1 MPTLNAALLA
11 RRLEDRRR
19 WRSGRRRP
27 AVVAT
32 AAGLVLA
39 LVVAALLAPV
49 AGARGLIE
57 SALAYP
63 ERSLGLVTL
72 LAGLRAL
79 RLRRRWLAERPR
91 SWLGTLPIAP
101 AQAARADAWRLT
113 GAQLPALAAALAGL
127 AVVTVAG
134 RTAQGSASLAALIG
148 VGMLIGSVGGGLLGR
163 RPAVPRPSRALR
175 TAVSATAR
183 PTAGWAVLRTWPLR
197 QARAQADPGLHAR
210 VFGALLL
217 ALPIGSAL
225 ADILAL
231 LLGLAGAL
239 AATECLRG
247 LLAVLRDAG
256 WLRSAAFAP
265 RRLAVALIA
274 PTLAVVAA
282 IAVATGCALA
292 GALAP
297 REALVVGLGG
307 SLFAAAVAIAA
318 WRLHDPTR
326 PIR

>member
-1 MPTLNAALLA
+1 MPTTNAALLA

-19 WRSGRRRP
+19 WRSGWRRP

-32 AAGLVLA
+32 ATGLGLA
-39 LVVAALLAPV
+39 LGAAALLAPV
-49 AGARGLIE
+49 AGACDLIE
-57 SALAYP
+57 SALAHP

-91 SWLGTLPIAP
+91 SWLGALPIAP
-101 AQAARADAWRLT
+101 TQAVRADAWRLA
-113 GAQLPALAAALAGL
+113 GAQLPVLATALAGL
-127 AVVTVAG
+127 AIATVAG
-134 RTAQGSASLAALIG
+134 GSAHGSATLAALIG
-148 VGMLIGSVGGGLLGR
+148 AGIVVGSIAGGLLGR
-163 RPAVPRPSRALR
+163 RPAVPRASRALR

-183 PTAGWAVLRTWPLR
+183 PTSGWTVLAAWPLR

-210 VFGALLL
+210 VFGVLLL
-217 ALPIGSAL
+217 ALPIGSAIG
-225 ADILAL
+225 DVLAL

-239 AATECLRG
+239 AAIECLRG
-247 LLAVLRDAG
+247 LLAVLAGAG

-265 RRLAVALIA
+265 RRLAFALIV

-282 IAVATGCALA
+282 IAFATGCALA

-297 REALVVGLGG
+297 HEALVIALGG
-307 SLFAAAVAIAA
+307 SLLAAGIALAA
-318 WRLHDPTR
+318 WRSHDPTR

>member
-1 MPTLNAALLA
+1 MPTVNAALLA

-19 WRSGRRRP
+19 WRGGWRRP
-27 AVVAT
+27 AVVAA

-39 LVVAALLAPV
+39 FVAALVLAPV
-49 AGARGLIE
+49 AGARGLIDA
-57 SALAYP
+57 ALAHP

-91 SWLGTLPIAP
+91 SWLGALPITS
-101 AQAARADAWRLT
+101 AQAVRADARRLA
-113 GAQLPALAAALAGL
+113 GAQLPVLAAALAGL
-127 AVVTVAG
+127 AIVTVAG
-134 RTAQGSASLAALIG
+134 GSTQGSPTLAVLIG
-148 VGMLIGSVGGGLLGR
+148 IGLVVGSVGGGLLGR
-163 RPAVPRPSRALR
+163 RPAVPRASRALR
-175 TAVSATAR
+175 TAVSRTDRPVSGWTVLAT
-183 PTAGWAVLRTWPLR
+183 WSWR
-197 QARAQADPGLHAR
+197 QTRAQADPGLHAR

-217 ALPIGSAL
+217 ALPVGSAI
-225 ADILAL
+225 ADVLAL

-247 LLAVLRDAG
+247 LLAVLAGAG
-256 WLRSAAFAP
+256 WLRSAAFAAP
-265 RRLAVALIA
+265 RLAFVLIA

-282 IAVATGCALA
+282 IAAVTGCALA
-292 GALAP
+292 MLVAP
-297 REALVVGLGG
+297 RDAAGLALGSGL
-307 SLFAAAVAIAA
+307 LAAGVALAA

>member
-1 MPTLNAALLA
+1 MPTANAALMA

-19 WRSGRRRP
+19 WRSDWRRP
-27 AVVAT
+27 AVVAA
-32 AAGLVLA
+32 AAGLLLA
-39 LVVAALLAPV
+39 LAAAALLAPV
-49 AGARGLIE
+49 VGARGLID
-57 SALAYP
+57 SALAQP
-63 ERSLGLVTL
+63 ERSLGLVVL

-79 RLRRRWLAERPR
+79 RLRRHWLAERPR
-91 SWLGTLPIAP
+91 SWLGALPIAP
-101 AQAARADAWRLT
+101 AQAARADAWRLA
-113 GAQLPALAAALAGL
+113 GAQLPVLAAALAGL
-127 AVVTVAG
+127 AIATVASG
-134 RTAQGSASLAALIG
+134 DAQGTAPLAALIG
-148 VGMLIGSVGGGLLGR
+148 AGIVVGSVAGGLLGR
-163 RPAVPRPSRALR
+163 RPAAPRAARALR
-175 TAVSATAR
+175 AAVPPAVRVAS
-183 PTAGWAVLRTWPLR
+183 GWTVLATWPLR

-247 LLAVLRDAG
+247 LLAVLRGAG

-265 RRLAVALIA
+265 RRLAFALIV
-274 PTLAVVAA
+274 PTLAVITGIAA
-282 IAVATGCALA
+282 ATGCALA
-292 GALAP
+292 AIAAP
-297 REALVVGLGG
+297 REAAIVALGG

-326 PIR
+326 PVR